1 MKKQLI
7 STDKA
12 PSAIG
17 AYSQAIKVG
26 DTVYISGQIPLNPQT
41 MSVVDGGFEA
51 QSRQVL
57 ANLSAVAQ
65 AAGGQLSDAVKL
77 TVYVTD
83 LDDFATLNDV
93 MAEVLPEPFP
103 ARAVVQVSAL
113 PKEVSIEIDAILSL

>member
-65 AAGGQLSDAVKL
+65 AAGGQLSDAVKF

-113 PKEVSIEIDAILSL
+113 PKEVSIEIDAVLSL

>member
-17 AYSQAIKVG
+17 AYSQAIKAG

-65 AAGGQLSDAVKL
+65 AAGGQLSDAVKF

-83 LDDFATLNDV
+83 LDDFATLNEV

>member
-26 DTVYISGQIPLNPQT
+26 DTVYISGQTPLNPQT

-113 PKEVSIEIDAILSL
+113 PKEVSIEIDAVLSL

>member
-65 AAGGQLSDAVKL
+65 AAGGQLSDAVKF

-83 LDDFATLNDV
+83 LDDFATLNEV

>member
-65 AAGGQLSDAVKL
+65 AAGGQLSDAVKF

-113 PKEVSIEIDAILSL
+113 PKEVSIEIDAILSI

>member
-17 AYSQAIKVG
+17 AYSQAIKAG

-113 PKEVSIEIDAILSL
+113 PKEVSIEIDAILSI

>member
-65 AAGGQLSDAVKL
+65 AAGGQLSDAVKF

>member
-1 MKKQLI
+1 MKKQFI

-57 ANLSAVAQ
+57 ANLSAVA
-65 AAGGQLSDAVKL
+65 
-77 TVYVTD
+77 
-83 LDDFATLNDV
+83 
-93 MAEVLPEPFP
+93 
-103 ARAVVQVSAL
+103 
-113 PKEVSIEIDAILSL
+113 

>member
-41 MSVVDGGFEA
+41 MLVVDGGFEA

-57 ANLSAVAQ
+57 ANLSAIAQ
-65 AAGGQLSDAVKL
+65 AAGGQLSDAVKF

>member
-26 DTVYISGQIPLNPQT
+26 DTVYISGQIPLNPQK

-65 AAGGQLSDAVKL
+65 AAGGQLSDAVKF

-113 PKEVSIEIDAILSL
+113 PKNVNIEIDAVLSL

>member
-17 AYSQAIKVG
+17 AYSQAIKAG

-65 AAGGQLSDAVKL
+65 AAGGQLSDAVKF

-113 PKEVSIEIDAILSL
+113 PKEVSIEIDAILSI

>member
-65 AAGGQLSDAVKL
+65 AAGGQLSDAVKF

-113 PKEVSIEIDAILSL
+113 PKEVSVEIDVVLSL

>member
-17 AYSQAIKVG
+17 AYSQAIKVD

-41 MSVVDGGFEA
+41 MLVVGGGFEA

-57 ANLSAVAQ
+57 ANLSAIAQ
-65 AAGGQLSDAVKL
+65 AAGGQLSDAVKF

>member
-65 AAGGQLSDAVKL
+65 AAGGQLSDAVKF

-113 PKEVSIEIDAILSL
+113 PKEVSVEIDAVLSL

>member
-17 AYSQAIKVG
+17 AYSQAIKVC

-65 AAGGQLSDAVKL
+65 AAGGQLSDAVKF

-113 PKEVSIEIDAILSL
+113 PKEVSIEIDAVLSL